1 VNSNNNVG
9 GNILLNLLMK
19 KYFLFPFFLFV
30 ALLLNGCQDSE
41 VTTDDSGNNAVKS
54 GKVAIVLT
62 DAPTDEFSEVNLT
75 ITQIALLREDDN
87 DDDSDSDD
95 ESKDNDSDDSK
106 VVIFEGEETVNLL
119 ALENYSHLFALSA
132 DVPVGTYHKIR
143 LTLKKEGGI
152 ELVKHDESGEVSE
165 LHYPKLTG
173 NAKLDLNA
181 RQSFEVVEDETL
193 IIQLDIDAKK
203 SINIVKTG
211 KGAYKFRPVVFV
223 DVITPEFSGK
233 LIRHSGFIRNLDLNK
248 QRFNMCAN
256 TDSNNADVEAAIT
269 ELCLLVHI
277 TDASLFDDNGDAI
290 VPADLAND
298 QYVTAI
304 GYLQNYN
311 SKTDNLVE
319 YGQLLAQV
327 LHTGDQTK
335 FAVVDGE
342 VKTEIDDV
350 EQTFT
355 FQVESDTEV
364 TVLLQDDTKIFS
376 RDGSAI
382 NIDQIV
388 AGRMLEVHG
397 VFDSENASLLKSTL
411 IIVGP
416 EIDAQLLKFSGKV
429 LEVFSGSESL
439 LMTTDEGDRT
449 IMIVPDAVILSV
461 NTSSEASFSKII
473 NLADI
478 EESDRIEVYGADDG
492 TGVFQANIILVV
504 TD

>member
-1 VNSNNNVG
+1 MVFLKNLFMKQY
-9 GNILLNLLMK
+9 LLS
-19 KYFLFPFFLFV
+19 LFV
-30 ALLLNGCQDSE
+30 LVIALFLSGCQDSE
-41 VTTDDSGNNAVKS
+41 ITTDNLNNDAVKS

-75 ITQIALLREDDN
+75 IIQIALLREDDN
-87 DDDSDSDD
+87 DDHGKKDSDSH
-95 ESKDNDSDDSK
+95 ESK

-143 LTLKKEGGI
+143 LTLKKERGI

-181 RQSFEVVEDETL
+181 RQPFEVVEDKTL

-203 SINIVKTG
+203 SIDIVKTG
-211 KGAYKFRPVVFV
+211 NGKYKFRPVVFV
-223 DVITPEFSGK
+223 DVITPEFAGK
-233 LIRHSGFIRNLDLNK
+233 LIRHGGFVRNLDLDK

-256 TDSNNADVEAAIT
+256 TTSNDTDVETAIT

-290 VPADLAND
+290 VSTDLANG

-304 GYLQNYN
+304 GYLQNHN
-311 SKTDNLVE
+311 SKTDSLIE

-327 LHTGDQTK
+327 LHTGDQSK
-335 FAVVDGE
+335 FAAVDGE
-342 VKTEIDDV
+342 VTTEIDDV
-350 EQTFT
+350 EQTFA
-355 FQVESDTEV
+355 FQVDADSEV

-388 AGRMLEVHG
+388 VGRMLEVHG
-397 VFDSENASLLKSTL
+397 VFDGESTLLLKSTL

-416 EIDAQLLKFSGKV
+416 EIDAQIIKLSGKV
-429 LEVFSGSESL
+429 LEVFAESESL
-439 LMTTDEGDRT
+439 LMTTDDGDRT
-449 IMIVPDAVILSV
+449 VMIVPGAVVLSV
-461 NTSSEASFSKII
+461 NTSSEASFSEII
-473 NLADI
+473 NLSDI
-478 EESDRIEVYGADDG
+478 EEGDHVEVYGVVDG
-492 TGVFQANIILVV
+492 TGVFQTSIILVV
-504 TD
+504 AD